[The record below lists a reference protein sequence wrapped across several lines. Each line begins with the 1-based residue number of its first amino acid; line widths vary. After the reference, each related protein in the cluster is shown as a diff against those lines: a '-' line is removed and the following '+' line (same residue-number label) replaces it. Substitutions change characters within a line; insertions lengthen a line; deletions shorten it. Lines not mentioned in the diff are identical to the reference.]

1 MPLKKLVVAALA
13 ATTSL
18 MAAVDK
24 NQSTPYDLIRPVW
37 PLTWDTTAFDN
48 FDTNVTV
55 KHNMVPKNRKPA
67 AFAPNEY
74 IPDTLN
80 QAYWDN
86 INTHISPIRIN
97 QAGYLER
104 DPEKQFYYVG
114 KATTFE
120 VVDVNGNSLSP
131 KVTGTFSSSKGET
144 ESSWVIVGG
153 TNAATND
160 KQRYRVEFNG
170 QEGSVLVGN
179 IPSAGLTPETRYR
192 IKVGNDISSTFI
204 ISDRVYSMVRN
215 ASIKF
220 FGINRSGDSESWFHP
235 ASHTLDGGAPSDS
248 GKYGFDESLAGS
260 LAGGYYD
267 CGDHLK
273 ESQTQM
279 YAFMVAAVMA
289 ATNPD
294 ADEDV
299 YAYNH
304 NEALNTDGIPD
315 MLREAKHGGDFV
327 LRSYR
332 RAKGVIDDMALSVGD
347 FGSDHGWWGRPES
360 QDKLPLDPS
369 KGDPALRRGG
379 PLSRTVR
386 LGEIGSNIG
395 GETVAGLA
403 ILSKDYQVF
412 DPAFAD
418 SCLMVAEKMYD
429 FAKNLA
435 QGKSSYDGGKPFVH
449 NKKAAGWNTPAYNG
463 NNEFVDDMA
472 LASVALLYAT
482 GKKEYAD
489 DALRNKN
496 MYPGQQFHD
505 TPADQAPGFFR
516 GGWFVTNDK
525 GFFKNGK
532 NTSWANAYAFA
543 TYALYKLILQDK
555 NKAITEYGLDET
567 EWLNAVEDCISSMI
581 SNLGESSNETFTGA
595 IELPKSGN
603 WKDKYGGIKYD
614 PMWYAMKTDQEWIY
628 NRYQAGNIFEV
639 LAYADVANDI
649 KTKGLVLPNMGSPD
663 WKADEMYQLGINQ
676 LNYLLG
682 VNPWDIS
689 FILGIGDKNDAHP
702 HHRAANPEGK
712 NMPGAN
718 YKYNPPV
725 GALYGSVVPG
735 KMVNGRMNGLGKF
748 GMSTMI
754 NGTKNMIIAEK
765 MSWEDYEISETCI
778 DAAASLVSTGMLAAQ
793 KIDRKERPKVS
804 VEIRHVSMDS
814 AIVMVKL
821 SKRGFAQLSYGTD
834 EKSMTT
840 AAAPDSNIAG
850 MQHEIIL
857 RGLEKGTTYYFYATG
872 TNAYAADSI
881 TTKYMVDSTQTPFS
895 FTTLNAVESAQIAN
909 ITVCNMFG
917 DTAEVMW
924 YTPNGEYE
932 SKIYWDTVP
941 HAKASEF
948 AFNSGN
954 GNADIS
960 GIPTKFHYVKIGGLK
975 EQTTYYYMVESN
987 GVQQNVDDNGKILKF
1002 TTPVGWYDFSVRTY
1016 QYEFSGLDFL
1026 NINIYNNESRA
1037 FDSLEL
1043 RMYFTAVPEDVE
1055 KCALLID
1062 IDIPQAYDEAGFNHP
1077 LLDKYGN
1084 DVQTETRALMRNAR
1098 PVRLDDTYNAATGE
1112 YDYYFPVPLG
1122 GTEMKSSSRIRLDF
1136 AFSYGISNDGYQT
1149 CETLRQRPRKRMSAT
1164 SGDWSWRPHKFQVD
1178 GADYDG
1184 MPAEEK
1190 EYGDFDVDIPI
1201 NPYIT
1206 VYRKNEFI
1214 WGYSPSSQEMST
1226 KKAHYEM
1233 EVTYDAPFNVS
1244 DGSYVQIDQTSSVVH
1259 VTGHAYVSE
1268 GGYITKVWTNGQLLD
1283 AELREIEGERYLVS
1297 PTYGMVA
1304 HYNSKGEE
1312 NDQDSLG
1319 LWTLDIPVKM
1329 GIGSNKIDI
1338 TLFAGA
1344 DPNNPECAENGG
1356 CAFVNRTYY
1365 VQFTRGN
1372 ATASAL
1378 TIKGEAGNS
1387 VDSPADPKGTSFY
1400 IYLTDKDKA
1409 NYKGT
1414 LNVKVLNR
1422 KKQDSLM
1429 VKMVEDAANPGSFK
1443 SANLITALN
1452 VSKNSRDK
1460 DKQISFFAGDTI
1472 QVIYLDPDDPE
1483 DESRQSFFA
1492 EATTPLPEKILA
1504 QDSDCDNTAD
1514 KLSIQFSN
1522 ALNAAICSFDSI
1534 RIFIEGMRDSVTL
1547 AVDQASAK
1555 DKDVVVIDLPASLGI
1570 PENASPTGKATLFM
1584 TAEGEVSYTEFNISD
1599 GIPPRLQSVT
1609 ILENPDRKEDS
1620 YDIVMISFT
1629 EPVQQIKA
1637 WPLSVT
1643 GLDGAAVPQ
1652 TSIQVIET
1660 PSTDNDGKSYMFT
1673 IAGNSKGEIL
1683 PVGGEA
1689 AISSTV
1695 QIADFGFNQ
1704 LVPKN
1709 NCKQVFIAETPK
1721 PVPVNLAEMRDLE
1734 GDGYPDEIYIR
1745 FEKKL
1750 RPKDVLDSFVVEW
1763 GFNSE
1768 TRSFITKADT
1778 STHQIVPVDNSW
1790 SIQDSIGEPY
1800 EIMIDSVTSI
1810 VRDTFSIVTI
1820 NIPTTNSFT
1829 QGATTGAYDGYGRIT
1844 PRLGPEGGF
1853 FDTRYPVSDK
1863 CPPVVV
1869 SATWKSAEIK
1879 GKQTDILEVIVSE
1892 PLDTV
1897 AHNTDYFERLRDGS
1911 AGTYYSPRTNAAH
1924 SIYKSSTRG
1933 YTLTYS
1939 HDASGAFWLTD
1950 SIRLV
1955 PVAERSYL
1963 KDKVGLIAG
1972 AGTPW
1977 VPIVGRITKAKF
1989 KVDVL
1994 EPITAVNKENI
2005 YGGLPLLPNEHFR
2018 LSVKNKE
2025 GATIVVASGSNKL
2038 QNVASAPIPNYEHA
2052 GPVFKIEVTMP
2063 EVLATTQLGEAKRA
2077 YEVAIAVDFYSNIGS
2092 FVNSTTYKF
2101 NPADFTDY
2109 ISAANSS
2116 ITFYLEWC
2124 APKDYPLS
2132 AEGRKIATGPY
2143 IAKFNAKAKGKY
2155 VATVPDEGDNQ
2166 KSFNANETL
2175 TKTFGFRRSKK

>member
-1 MPLKKLVVAALA
+1 MTA
-13 ATTSL
+13 ATAL

-37 PLTWDTTAFDN
+37 PLTWDSAAFNN
-48 FDTNVTV
+48 FDTTVTI

-114 KATTFE
+114 SATTFE
-120 VVDVNGNSLSP
+120 VVDADGKSLNP
-131 KVTGTFSSSKGET
+131 KVTGSFSGSKGNT

-160 KQRYRVEFNG
+160 KQRYRVEFLG

-179 IPSAGLTPETRYR
+179 IPSTGLQTETRYR

-403 ILSKDYQVF
+403 ILSKDYRVF

-449 NKKAAGWNTPAYNG
+449 NTKAAGWSTPAYNG

-581 SNLGESSNETFTGA
+581 SNLGENSNETFTGA
-595 IELPKSGN
+595 IELPMSGN

-748 GMSTMI
+748 GVSSMQ
-754 NGTKNMIIAEK
+754 NGKLQLTVAEK

-793 KIDRKERPKVS
+793 KIDRTERPKVS

-814 AIVMVKL
+814 AVVMVKL
-821 SKRGFAQLSYGTD
+821 SKRGFAQLAYGTS
-834 EKSMTT
+834 ESAMAT
-840 AAAPDSNIAG
+840 AGIPDSNVAG

-857 RGLEKGTTYYFYATG
+857 RGLEKGTTYYFYAVG

-881 TTKYMVDSTQTPFS
+881 TVKYMVDSTQTPFS
-895 FTTLNAVESAQIAN
+895 FTTLNAVESAQINN
-909 ITVCNMFG
+909 ITVCNLFG

-941 HAKASEF
+941 HATASEY
-948 AFNSGN
+948 AFNSGK
-954 GNADIS
+954 GNADVS

-975 EQTTYYYMVESN
+975 EKTTYYYMVESN
-987 GVQQNVDDNGKILKF
+987 GVTQNVDDKGNLLKF

-1016 QYEFSGLDFL
+1016 QYESDNLDFL

-1084 DVQTETRALMRNAR
+1084 DVQTETRALMRNSR
-1098 PVRLDDTYNAATGE
+1098 PIRLDDTYNSTTGE

-1136 AFSYGISNDGYQT
+1136 AFSYGISNDGYKT
-1149 CETLRQRPRKRMSAT
+1149 CETLRQRSKKRMSAT

-1178 GADYDG
+1178 GADYEG
-1184 MPAEEK
+1184 MPK
-1190 EYGDFDVDIPI
+1190 DSKDYGDFDVDIPI

-1206 VYRKNEFI
+1206 VYRKDEFI
-1214 WGYSPSSQEMST
+1214 WGYSPSAQEMSH

-1233 EVTYDAPFNVS
+1233 EVSYDAPFNVS

-1259 VTGHAYVSE
+1259 VKGHAFISE
-1268 GGYITKVWTNGQLLD
+1268 GGYITKIWANGNLID
-1283 AELREIEGERYLVS
+1283 AQPAIINGERYMLS
-1297 PTYGMVA
+1297 SEGEIIA
-1304 HYNSKGEE
+1304 HYNSGGAGSE
-1312 NDQDSLG
+1312 DLDSLG

-1329 GIGSNKIDI
+1329 GIGSNKVDI

-1344 DPNNPECAENGG
+1344 NPECAECVENGG

-1365 VQFTRGN
+1365 VQFTKGN
-1372 ATASAL
+1372 ATDGVL
-1378 TIKGEAGNS
+1378 TVKSPDGS
-1387 VDSPADPKGTSFY
+1387 SLSSPAEFKGNGTPFV
-1400 IYLTDKDKA
+1400 IFLTDKDKSG
-1409 NYKGT
+1409 KGKV
-1414 LNVKVLNR
+1414 NVWVRNN
-1422 KKQDSLM
+1422 KKQDSLK
-1429 VKMVEDAANPGSFK
+1429 VTLEEDPKNPGYFS
-1443 SANLITALN
+1443 SGTITAQA
-1452 VSKNSRDK
+1452 VSKDGRTNT
-1460 DKQISFFAGDTI
+1460 QISFFAGDTI
-1472 QVIYLDPDDPE
+1472 TVDYLDPDDEE
-1483 DESRQSFFA
+1483 DHQKVTAFYSLSSKPTVQR
-1492 EATTPLPEKILA
+1492 LLA
-1504 QDSDCDNTAD
+1504 QDTDCDNIAD
-1514 KLSIQFSN
+1514 KLYIQFSTE
-1522 ALNAAICSFDSI
+1522 LSDKYELTEV
-1534 RIFIEGMRDSVTL
+1534 RVLIEGMTDTTTL
-1547 AVDQASAK
+1547 AVDPADGKSK
-1555 DKDVVVIDLPASLGI
+1555 SELLLDLPKSLGI
-1570 PENASPTGKATLFM
+1570 AENAAPFGKATVVM
-1584 TAEGEVSYTEFNISD
+1584 KAEGVIDNEKLDVTD
-1599 GIPPRLQSVT
+1599 GITPQLVGVT
-1609 ILENPDRKEDS
+1609 LLENPGHES
-1620 YDIVMISFT
+1620 EIDIVMITFS
-1629 EPVQQIKA
+1629 EPVQSFNT
-1637 WPLSVT
+1637 WPFALF
-1643 GLDGAAVPQ
+1643 DAAGSEIPQ
-1652 TSIQVIET
+1652 NTIVVKKVDEK
-1660 PSTDNDGKSYMFT
+1660 NNGKSYMFT
-1673 IAGNSKGEIL
+1673 IAGNTEGKVI
-1683 PVGGEA
+1683 PVGAQVVVRAG
-1689 AISSTV
+1689 V
-1695 QIADFGFNQ
+1695 QIMDNNFN
-1704 LVPKN
+1704 LLDPSSACRIVR
-1709 NCKQVFIAETPK
+1709 VAETPK
-1721 PVPVNLAEMRDLE
+1721 PVPVDLAEMRDHE
-1734 GDGYPDEIYIR
+1734 GDGIADELYIR
-1745 FEKKL
+1745 FSKKL
-1750 RPKDVLDSFVVEW
+1750 RNKDMLDSFIVDW
-1763 GFNSE
+1763 GAQKE
-1768 TRSFITKADT
+1768 TRVFVTKADT
-1778 STHQIVPVDNSW
+1778 SSGKIVPKDNFW
-1790 SIQDSIGEPY
+1790 TITDSITAPY
-1800 EIMIDSVTSI
+1800 EMTIDSVVSM
-1810 VRDTFSIVTI
+1810 VSDTFSIVTI
-1820 NIPTTNSFT
+1820 QIPKANAFSK
-1829 QGATTGAYDGYGRIT
+1829 GATSGPKEGLGVVT

-1853 FDTRYPVSDK
+1853 FDKGINDYDVNDK
-1863 CPPVVV
+1863 CPPIIVK
-1869 SATWKSAEIK
+1869 ATWRATESSDKN
-1879 GKQTDILEVIVSE
+1879 ILDVTISE

-1897 AHNTDYFERLRDGS
+1897 AGQPYYFERLRDGA
-1911 AGTYYSPRTNAAH
+1911 AGVYFSPMNNPSLVAN
-1924 SIYKSSTRG
+1924 KSSDKS
-1933 YTLTYS
+1933 YTLIYS
-1939 HDASGAFWLTD
+1939 HDAPEAFWLAD

-1955 PVAERSYL
+1955 PDATTSHFR
-1963 KDKVGLIAG
+1963 DKKGSFAG
-1972 AGTPW
+1972 EATPW
-1977 VPIVGRITKAKF
+1977 VPIAGKITKAKF
-1989 KVDVL
+1989 RVSVL
-1994 EPITAVNKENI
+1994 QPITTVNPINA
-2005 YGGLPLLPNEHFR
+2005 YGGQKLAPNENFR
-2018 LSVKNKE
+2018 LSLKNKNNE
-2025 GATIVVASGSNKL
+2025 TMVVASGDRKL
-2038 QNVASAPIPNYEHA
+2038 AKVESQPIANYEHA
-2052 GPVFKIEVTMP
+2052 GPVFKIEVVMP
-2063 EVLATTQLGEAKRA
+2063 DVLEKTELGEAKRE
-2077 YEVAIAVDFYSNIGS
+2077 YEVALAADFY
-2092 FVNSTTYKF
+2092 NSTGTYANSTSFKF
-2101 NPADFTDY
+2101 NPMDYADY
-2109 ISAANSS
+2109 ISAAESS
-2116 ITFYLEWC
+2116 LTFYLEWC
-2124 APKDYPLS
+2124 VPGDAPVS
-2132 AEGRKIATGPY
+2132 AEGKKIGTGSY
-2143 IAKFNAKAKGKY
+2143 IAKFGAKAKGKY
-2155 VATVPDEGDNQ
+2155 VAKTPDSEDNT
-2166 KSFNANETL
+2166 KAYNANESI
-2175 TKTFGFRRSKK
+2175 TKTFGFRRIKK

>member
-1 MPLKKLVVAALA
+1 MPLKKLALVALTA
-13 ATTSL
+13 ATTL
-18 MAAVDK
+18 MAATDK
-24 NQSTPYDLIRPVW
+24 TQPTPYDLIRPVW
-37 PLTWDTTAFDN
+37 PLTWDESVFDRYDTT
-48 FDTNVTV
+48 VTK

-67 AFAPNEY
+67 AFAPNEI

-80 QAYWDN
+80 QAYLDA
-86 INTHISPIRIN
+86 INVRMSPIRIN
-97 QAGYLER
+97 QAGYMED
-104 DPEKQFYYVG
+104 DPERQFYFVG
-114 KATTFE
+114 TATTFE
-120 VVDVNGNSLSP
+120 VVDQNGKSLSP
-131 KVTGTFSSSKGET
+131 KVTGTFRSSGKET
-144 ESSWVIVGG
+144 SSDWTIIAG

-160 KQRYRVEFNG
+160 QKRYQVDITG
-170 QEGSVLVGN
+170 QSGMVQIGN
-179 IPSAGLTPETRYR
+179 IPGNVPTETRLR
-192 IKVGNDISSTFI
+192 IKVGSEISSTFI
-204 ISDRVYSMVRN
+204 ISNRVYSMVR
-215 ASIKF
+215 AAALKF
-220 FGINRSGDSESWFHP
+220 YGINRSGNGDSWFHK
-235 ASHTLDGGAPSDS
+235 ASHTKDGAGPVVTDAKDVRDFNQ
-248 GKYGFDESLAGS
+248 YNASLEGT
-260 LAGGYYD
+260 LEGGYYD

-294 ADEDV
+294 GDEDL
-299 YAYNH
+299 YAFNQS
-304 NEALNTDGIPD
+304 ETQNTDGIPD
-315 MLREAKHGGDFV
+315 MLREAKHGADFV
-327 LRSYR
+327 LRAYN
-332 RAKGVIDDMALSVGD
+332 RAKGVIDDMALSVGN
-347 FGSDHGWWGRPES
+347 FGSDHGWWGRPEN
-360 QDKLPLDPS
+360 QDLLPINGTAAATD
-369 KGDPALRRGG
+369 RGG
-379 PLSRTVR
+379 PVSRIVR
-386 LGEIGSNIG
+386 LGEVGSNIG
-395 GETVAGLA
+395 SETAAGLA
-403 ILSKDYQVF
+403 ILAKDYAIY
-412 DPAFAD
+412 DKPFAD
-418 SCLMVAEKMYD
+418 SCLMVAKKMYE
-429 FAKNLA
+429 FAKNLKLKEKNL
-435 QGKSSYDGGKPFVH
+435 GPGTYDGGKPYK
-449 NKKAAGWNTPAYNG
+449 NNTMADTWSSPAYNG
-463 NNEFVDDMA
+463 NNESHDDLA
-472 LASVALLYAT
+472 LAAIALHYAT
-482 GKKEYAD
+482 YEDTKDMSYLN
-489 DALRNKN
+489 DAVEDKTIGAAQESD
-496 MYPGQQFHD
+496 Y
-505 TPADQAPGFFR
+505 GFFP
-516 GGWFVTNDK
+516 GGWMAWGRDGMRKSF
-525 GFFKNGK
+525 K
-532 NTSWANAYAFA
+532 NTSWANAY
-543 TYALYKLILQDK
+543 TYALYAFYKLLLKDDATAAK
-555 NKAITEYGLDET
+555 YG
-567 EWLNAVEDCISSMI
+567 ISSEKRLDYAARVGLTMGT
-581 SNLGESSNETFTGA
+581 NLV
-595 IELPKSGN
+595 
-603 WKDKYGGIKYD
+603 
-614 PMWYAMKTDQEWIY
+614 AMKVEGSEKISIPTLNKWNTETVSFGDLWYNMQTDQTWIY
-628 NRYQAGNIFEV
+628 NRYQAGNIFEM
-639 LAYADVANDI
+639 LAYADV
-649 KTKGLVLPNMGSPD
+649 TKDLELIDLPGGVGIQTWNSERIRQV
-663 WKADEMYQLGINQ
+663 AINQ

-682 VNPWDIS
+682 VNPWDVS
-689 FILGIGDKNDAHP
+689 YILGIGDKNDAHP

-712 NMPGAN
+712 NQPGAA

-725 GALYGSVVPG
+725 GALYGGVTPGAMDYVTGKSNSIVPDN
-735 KMVNGRMNGLGKF
+735 K
-748 GMSTMI
+748 
-754 NGTKNMIIAEK
+754 
-765 MSWEDYEISETCI
+765 SWEDYHKSETCI
-778 DAAASLVSTGMLAAQ
+778 DAAAVLVSSTAIAAA
-793 KIDRKERPKVS
+793 KYDRTTPPKVS

-821 SKRGFAQLSYGTD
+821 SNRGFAQLAYGTT
-834 EKSMTT
+834 ETAMTT
-840 AAAPDSNIAG
+840 AATPDTNKAG

-857 RGLEKGTTYYFYATG
+857 RGLEKGTTYYFYAVG

-881 TTKYMVDSTQTPFS
+881 TVKYMVDSTQTPFS
-895 FTTLNAVESAQIAN
+895 FTTLNTVENAQINN
-909 ITVCNMFG
+909 ITVCNLFG

-932 SKIYWDTVP
+932 SKIYWDTVA
-941 HAKASEF
+941 HANASDY
-948 AFNSGN
+948 AFNSGA
-954 GNADIS
+954 GNADVS

-975 EQTTYYYMVESN
+975 EQTTYYFMVESN
-987 GVQQNVDDNGKILKF
+987 GVQQNVDDKGNILKF
-1002 TTPVGWYDFSVRTY
+1002 TTPVGWYNFSVRGY
-1016 QYEFSGLDFL
+1016 QYIFGGMDFL
-1026 NINIYNNESRA
+1026 NLNVYNNEARP
-1037 FDSLEL
+1037 FDSLTL
-1043 RMYFTAVPEDVE
+1043 RLYFTATPDQVE
-1055 KCALLID
+1055 KCATLID
-1062 IDIPQAYDEAGFNHP
+1062 SDICQAYDEAGFNKP
-1077 LLDKYGN
+1077 CENDRELRDLL
-1084 DVQTETRALMRNAR
+1084 RAAL
-1098 PVRLDDTYNAATGE
+1098 PVRLDDTYNPEDGT
-1112 YDYYFPVPLG
+1112 YSYYFPAPLG
-1122 GTEMKSSSRIRLDF
+1122 SSTIKSQSRLRIDFGFSS
-1136 AFSYGISNDGYQT
+1136 GMSNDGYKT
-1149 CETLRQRPRKRMSAT
+1149 CETLRTPGKKRFT
-1164 SGDWSWRPHKFQVD
+1164 KETGDWSWRPHKFQED

-1184 MPAEEK
+1184 MPIEDK
-1190 EYGDFDVDIPI
+1190 DYGDIDGDVPVD
-1201 NPYIT
+1201 PYIT
-1206 VYRKNEFI
+1206 VYRKGEFI
-1214 WGYSPSSQEMST
+1214 WGYSPSAQEMSH
-1226 KKAHYEM
+1226 KKAHYEI

-1620 YDIVMISFT
+1620 YDTVMISFT

-1652 TSIQVIET
+1652 TSIQVIGT